1 MSLPYRLGSR
11 SLFVRAHEDSIEPK
25 RVVFLSTEGTKTEV
39 HYFNFIEKYRDQL
52 GIDAIVHIEILKRYD
67 TNSDPENV
75 LELLE
80 EYVQFR
86 KIRCLKKQLTR
97 LV

>member
-39 HYFNFIEKYRDQL
+39 HYFNFIEKYREQL
-52 GIDAIVHIEILKRYD
+52 GD
-67 TNSDPENV
+67 
-75 LELLE
+75 
-80 EYVQFR
+80 
-86 KIRCLKKQLTR
+86 
-97 LV
+97 